1 MEGSMKRLNLL
12 LCLVVVITFF
22 AGCAA
27 PAPQVIEKEVT
38 KVVEQK
44 VVETVVVAGTP
55 QVVEKV
61 ITATPAPKTG
71 PVAGGK
77 FTYAMSFEPDSLDA
91 HKSGDAFTVCQFIG
105 ASLVARHPETSEY
118 VPYLAESW
126 TKSADGLTYE
136 FKLRK
141 DVKFHDGTPLTAKD
155 YAFTFMRAIDPATKS
170 PTAGQTLVGL
180 KSAEAVDDYTL
191 RLNMSM
197 PNSVLIDSLSNTCY
211 LQPLP
216 QAAVEKMGDDFGRS
230 PIGTGPFK
238 FKEWVT
244 GEKIV
249 LERNPD
255 FNWGPAFTH
264 GSAPYIET
272 LEFRIIPE
280 YATRVAALESG
291 DVDLADVE
299 TKDVKRIE
307 DLGKYQVYKSISPGS
322 GVHVEMN
329 STRPPFDELRVRQA
343 LNYAVDRKAIVQ
355 AVSNGLGVP
364 LYGPLTP
371 STMGYWPGA
380 EYVGYPYDPAK
391 AKALLTE
398 AGYKPNAS
406 GIMEKDGKSLS
417 FTLLT
422 YGTQGKTGEI
432 LQQQFKDIG
441 VEVKLQNV
449 EYGVLFQTLAGG
461 DFDLAIDVLGWP
473 NAGVLFVMFHSS
485 TIGLYNRSRVTSL
498 DPAIG
503 AMVVATTQDGFEKA
517 AGDLQRS
524 VVENAYMVPL
534 YGPADTTVIN
544 NRVQGPLSVPAA
556 RWLYLYDAYLETG
569 PQK

>member
-1 MEGSMKRLNLL
+1 MKRLNLL
-12 LCLVVVITFF
+12 LCLVVVISLF

-27 PAPQVIEKEVT
+27 PAPQVVEKEVT

-44 VVETVVVAGTP
+44 VIETVVVAGTP
-55 QVVEKV
+55 QIVEKV
-61 ITATPAPKTG
+61 ITATPAPEAG

-77 FTYAMSFEPDSLDA
+77 FVYAMSFEPGSLDP

-105 ASLVARHPETSEY
+105 ASLVARHPESGEY

-126 TKSADGLTYE
+126 TKSPDGLTYE

-141 DVKFHDGTPLTAKD
+141 DVKFHDGTPLTAQD
-155 YAFTFMRAIDPATKS
+155 YAYTFMRAIDPATKS

-191 RLNMSM
+191 RLNMAM
-197 PNSVLIDSLSNTCY
+197 PNSVLMDSLSNTCY
-211 LQPLP
+211 LQALP
-216 QAAVEKMGDDFGRS
+216 KAAVEKMGDDFGRN
-230 PIGTGPFK
+230 PIGAGPFK
-238 FKEWVT
+238 FKEWAT
-244 GEKIV
+244 GDKIV

-264 GSAPYIET
+264 GGAPYIDT
-272 LEFRIIPE
+272 VEFRIIPE
-280 YATRVAALESG
+280 YATRIAALESG

-299 TKDVKRIE
+299 TKDVKRVE
-307 DLGKYQVYKSISPGS
+307 DLGKYRVYKSISPGS
-322 GVHVEMN
+322 GIHVEMN
-329 STRPPFDELRVRQA
+329 STRPPFDDLRVRQA
-343 LNYAVDRKAIVQ
+343 LNYAVDRNAIVQ

-380 EYVGYPYDPAK
+380 QYVGYQYDVAK

-406 GIMEKDGKSLS
+406 GVMEKDGKPLAL
-417 FTLLT
+417 TLLT

-441 VEVKLQNV
+441 VQVTLQNV

-503 AMVVATTQDGFEKA
+503 AMVVATTQEGFEKT
-517 AGDLQRS
+517 AGDLQRAI
-524 VVENAYMVPL
+524 VENAYMVPL
-534 YGPADTTVIN
+534 YGAADTTVIS
-544 NRVQGPLSVPAA
+544 NRVQGPLSVPVA